1 MIAEDYT
8 KIQVSAK
15 IYWGFNIEIPNKR
28 LITMSKQNIIDE
40 MINFMKTFFAIHNLG
55 KNFEILNKYSY
66 SFVLLIWLL
75 SNQIFL

>member
-1 MIAEDYT
+1 MISRS
-8 KIQVSAK
+8 VSFS
-15 IYWGFNIEIPNKR
+15 GFITIP
-28 LITMSKQNIIDE
+28 IM
-40 MINFMKTFFAIHNLG
+40 FFAIHNLG